1 MTTLLLIIIY
11 VAFISLGLPDSILGS
26 AWPSMFE
33 MLNVSVGYAGII
45 TMIIAGSTIVSSLAS
60 NFLNQKLGTY
70 KVMVISV
77 SITALA
83 LFGFSCSNEF
93 WHLCLLGIPY
103 GLGAGS
109 VDAALNNYVALHYKN
124 RHMSWLH
131 CFWGVGT
138 MIGPI
143 VMSNFISN
151 GGIWTE
157 GYRAISIFQVFLV
170 VILAFSFPLW
180 KNMANKSNESVKN
193 DINEKN
199 SLSNFDDD
207 LQEKVTLKS
216 VIKVPGVLESVF
228 IFLCYCSIEST
239 TGLWA
244 STYMVFAR
252 GIDVSV
258 ASSWA
263 MLFFIGI
270 TVGRFINGFTS
281 EKFGDKIMIN
291 FSVILIIISFVL
303 MLLPIESK
311 ILVCVVF
318 ILSGLGCAPIYPCM
332 IHSTPIRFGKGNSQA
347 LIGLQMACAYTGT
360 TFCPLIFGLIV
371 EKISVNCLPIYG
383 LGFSVVLVILLKV
396 LEKKTKA

>member
-11 VAFISLGLPDSILGS
+11 VAFISLGLPDSILGA

-33 MLNVSVGYAGII
+33 MLNVPVGYAGII

-216 VIKVPGVLESVF
+216 VIKVPGVLESVL

-332 IHSTPIRFGKGNSQA
+332 IHSTPIRFGKRNSQA
-347 LIGLQMACAYTGT
+347 LIGLQMACAYTGS

-396 LEKKTKA
+396 LEKKTTA

>member
-1 MTTLLLIIIY
+1 MTTLLLINIY

-33 MLNVSVGYAGII
+33 KLNVPVGYAGII

-332 IHSTPIRFGKGNSQA
+332 IHSTPIRFGKRNSQA

>member
-33 MLNVSVGYAGII
+33 MLNVPVGYAGII

-93 WHLCLLGIPY
+93 WQLCLLGIPY

-157 GYRAISIFQVFLV
+157 GYRTISIFQVFLV
-170 VILAFSFPLW
+170 LILFFSLPLW
-180 KNMANKSNESVKN
+180 KNMENKSVATENNDKVESDCTSN
-193 DINEKN
+193 
-199 SLSNFDDD
+199 LSDDSK
-207 LQEKVTLKS
+207 EKVTLKS
-216 VIKVPGVLESVF
+216 VIKVPGVLEVAL

-252 GIDVSV
+252 GIDVV
-258 ASSWA
+258 LASSWA

-281 EKFGDKIMIN
+281 EKFGDRFMIH
-291 FSVILIIISFVL
+291 FGVILIILSFAF
-303 MLLPIESK
+303 MILPIK
-311 ILVCVVF
+311 NIFVVCAVF
-318 ILSGLGCAPIYPCM
+318 ILVGLGCAPIYPCM
-332 IHSTPIRFGKGNSQA
+332 IHSTPIRFGKRNSQA
-347 LIGLQMACAYTGT
+347 LIGIQMACAYTGT
-360 TFCPLIFGLIV
+360 TFCPLIFGFIVENISVKCLPFYGLAFAVVLIV
-371 EKISVNCLPIYG
+371 
-383 LGFSVVLVILLKV
+383 LLQV
-396 LEKKTKA
+396 LERKNKA

>member
-11 VAFISLGLPDSILGS
+11 VAFISLGLPDSILGA

-33 MLNVSVGYAGII
+33 MLNVPVGYAGII

-216 VIKVPGVLESVF
+216 VIKVPGVLEAVL

-332 IHSTPIRFGKGNSQA
+332 IHSTPIRFGKRNSQA

>member
-33 MLNVSVGYAGII
+33 MLNVPVCYAGII

-77 SITALA
+77 SITAFA

-93 WHLCLLGIPY
+93 GHLCLLGIPY

>member
-1 MTTLLLIIIY
+1 MTTLLLINIY

-33 MLNVSVGYAGII
+33 KLNVPVGYAGII

-303 MLLPIESK
+303 MLLSIESK

-332 IHSTPIRFGKGNSQA
+332 IHSTPIRFGKRNSQA

>member
-1 MTTLLLIIIY
+1 
-11 VAFISLGLPDSILGS
+11 
-26 AWPSMFE
+26 
-33 MLNVSVGYAGII
+33 
-45 TMIIAGSTIVSSLAS
+45 
-60 NFLNQKLGTY
+60 
-70 KVMVISV
+70 
-77 SITALA
+77 
-83 LFGFSCSNEF
+83 
-93 WHLCLLGIPY
+93 
-103 GLGAGS
+103 
-109 VDAALNNYVALHYKN
+109 
-124 RHMSWLH
+124 
-131 CFWGVGT
+131 
-138 MIGPI
+138 
-143 VMSNFISN
+143 
-151 GGIWTE
+151 
-157 GYRAISIFQVFLV
+157 
-170 VILAFSFPLW
+170 
-180 KNMANKSNESVKN
+180 MANKSNESVKN

-216 VIKVPGVLESVF
+216 VIKVPGVLESVL

-332 IHSTPIRFGKGNSQA
+332 IHSTPIRFGKRNSQA
-347 LIGLQMACAYTGT
+347 LIGLQMACAYTGS

-396 LEKKTKA
+396 LEKKTTA

>member
-1 MTTLLLIIIY
+1 MTALLLIIIY

-33 MLNVSVGYAGII
+33 MLNVPVGYAGII

-77 SITALA
+77 SITAFA

-332 IHSTPIRFGKGNSQA
+332 IHSTPIRFGKRNSQA

-383 LGFSVVLVILLKV
+383 LGFSVVLVLLLKV

>member
-1 MTTLLLIIIY
+1 MASLLLVIIY
-11 VAFISLGLPDSILGS
+11 VAFISLGLPDSVLGS

-33 MLNVSVGYAGII
+33 KLNVPVGYAGII
-45 TMIIAGSTIVSSLAS
+45 TMIIAGSTIISSLAS

-77 SITALA
+77 SITAFA

-93 WHLCLLGIPY
+93 WHLCLLGLPY

-170 VILAFSFPLW
+170 IVLALSFPLW
-180 KNMANKSNESVKN
+180 KNMENTSSEISKQNLNEEIEN
-193 DINEKN
+193 DN
-199 SLSNFDDD
+199 S
-207 LQEKVTLKS
+207 QEKVTLKS
-216 VIKVPGVLESVF
+216 VIKVPGVISAVL

-244 STYMVFAR
+244 STYMVFAK
-252 GIDVSV
+252 GIDVAL

-263 MLFFIGI
+263 MLFYIGI
-270 TVGRFINGFTS
+270 TVGRFLNGFSS
-281 EKFGDKIMIN
+281 EKFGDKFMIRFGVALIL
-291 FSVILIIISFVL
+291 FSFIL
-303 MLLPIESK
+303 MLLPFKNIF
-311 ILVCVVF
+311 IVCAVFVLV
-318 ILSGLGCAPIYPCM
+318 GLGCAPIYPCM
-332 IHSTPIRFGKGNSQA
+332 IHSTPIRFGAKNSQA

-371 EKISVNCLPIYG
+371 EKNSVNCLPIYG
-383 LGFSVVLVILLKV
+383 LCFAILLFVLVEI
-396 LEKKTKA
+396 LEKKNKIK

>member
-33 MLNVSVGYAGII
+33 KLNVPVGYAGII

-170 VILAFSFPLW
+170 LILAFSFPLW

-332 IHSTPIRFGKGNSQA
+332 IHSTPIRFGKRNSQA

>member
-1 MTTLLLIIIY
+1 MASLLLVIIY
-11 VAFISLGLPDSILGS
+11 VAFISLGLPDSVLGS

-33 MLNVSVGYAGII
+33 KLNVPVGYAGII
-45 TMIIAGSTIVSSLAS
+45 TMIIAGSTIISSLAS

-77 SITALA
+77 SITAFA

-93 WHLCLLGIPY
+93 WHLCLLGLPY

-216 VIKVPGVLESVF
+216 VIKVPGVLESVL

-332 IHSTPIRFGKGNSQA
+332 IHSTPIRFGKRNSQA